1 MSQWRALLV
10 KVRRWRWSTTH
21 EPIKSRSILAPPVAA
36 ERILMVSYQP
46 QPQDV
51 DPLDDAQKLLADQG
65 VKLLQKYYDEA
76 MRSTKAGTY
85 EKLSMTDAGLK
96 HIEALSMAI
105 AYRQMMD
112 ISVKIGKELMK
123 MSEEG

>member
-1 MSQWRALLV
+1 
-10 KVRRWRWSTTH
+10 
-21 EPIKSRSILAPPVAA
+21 
-36 ERILMVSYQP
+36 MVSYQP